1 MNSKKAKLIRK
12 GCNNKG
18 QSRKEY
24 QELKRQYKSLNN
36 PVKRILTIK
45 IKEAG
50 MLKNR
55 GQND

>member
-1 MNSKKAKLIRK
+1 MNARKAKLIRK

-24 QELKRQYKSLNN
+24 QELKGQYKSLNN
-36 PVKRILTIK
+36 PVKKVLTVK

-50 MLKNR
+50 IAKR